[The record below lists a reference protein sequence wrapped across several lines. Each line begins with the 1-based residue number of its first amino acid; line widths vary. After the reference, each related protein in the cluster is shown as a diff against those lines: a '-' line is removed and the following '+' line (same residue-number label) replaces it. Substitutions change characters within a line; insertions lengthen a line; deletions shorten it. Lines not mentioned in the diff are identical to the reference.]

1 MTGLRTHTLRAAVGR
16 AAALLFACAAARGGT
31 IRLTYDDAGRLTGA
45 DYGGARAVAWRYDGA
60 GNVLTQQSAG
70 ASSAADLAVLAS
82 ASPAAIELGR
92 ANLVYTLAVTNT
104 GPTDCP
110 VLELT
115 NAIPASTL
123 FARASAGTVS
133 NGVFRYSRSDLAVG
147 AVALIEIEVVPLSA
161 GSVVGAASVAAASD
175 PDPQNNGA
183 ACTNLVTAVVDAD
196 HNGLPDWWEQQYI
209 PNPADRVGSLDL
221 DGDGIPN
228 AAEGRAGTDPRS
240 ATSALRITALAL
252 RAGAVSVTFPAVPGH
267 TYRMQAGGSV
277 GGSGWSGVVDPVPG
291 RAADLTLDDASA
303 VTSRFYRIEVTHPP
317 AP

>member
-1 MTGLRTHTLRAAVGR
+1 MTDPGTKVLWAAVGR
-16 AAALLFACAAARGGT
+16 TAALLFACAAARGGT
-31 IRLTYDDAGRLTGA
+31 IRLIYDDAGRLTGA
-45 DYGGARAVAWRYDGA
+45 DYGGARAIAWRYDGA

-82 ASPAAIELGR
+82 ASPASTELGR
-92 ANLVYTLAVTNT
+92 ANLVYAIAVTNT

-133 NGVFRYSRSDLAVG
+133 NGVFRYQRAGLPAG
-147 AVALIEIEVVPLSA
+147 GVALIEIEVVPLAA
-161 GSVVGAASVAAASD
+161 GSVVGSASVAAASD

-183 ACTNLVTAVVDAD
+183 ACTNIVTAVVDAD
-196 HNGLPDWWEQQYI
+196 LNGLPDWWEQRYI

-221 DGDGIPN
+221 DDDGIPN
-228 AAEGRAGTDPRS
+228 AAEGRAGTDPWS
-240 ATSALRITALAL
+240 ATSALRITSLVL
-252 RAGAVSVTFPAVPGH
+252 GAGTVSVTFPALPGH

-277 GGSGWSGVVDPVPG
+277 GGSGWSGVVDNVPG
-291 RAADLTLDDASA
+291 RAANLTLDDASA
-303 VTSRFYRIEVTHPP
+303 VTTRFYRIEVTHPP